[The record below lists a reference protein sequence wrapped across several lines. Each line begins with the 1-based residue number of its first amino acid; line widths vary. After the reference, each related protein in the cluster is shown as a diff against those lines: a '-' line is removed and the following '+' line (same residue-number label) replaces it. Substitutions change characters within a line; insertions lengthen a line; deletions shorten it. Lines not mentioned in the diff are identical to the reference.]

1 MTFKEAK
8 LPKSIYLIFDN
19 DEEIYE
25 GILIEIV
32 DINEAEDQ
40 CVLLVDNLMPQTAK
54 LEVPYT
60 ALNESVMHMAGVHLF
75 VDKEAAEEH
84 LSK

>member
-8 LPKSIYLIFDN
+8 RPKSVYLIFDN

-32 DINEAEDQ
+32 DIDKEENQ
-40 CVLLVDNLMPQTAK
+40 CVLLVDNLMPQTAR
-54 LEVPYT
+54 LRVPYT
-60 ALNESVMHMAGVHLF
+60 ALEDSVMHMAGVHLF
-75 VDKEAAEEH
+75 IDKEAANEH
-84 LSK
+84 LNK

>member
-8 LPKSIYLIFDN
+8 LPKSVYLIFDN

-40 CVLLVDNLMPQTAK
+40 CVLLVDDLMPQTAK

-60 ALNESVMHMAGVHLF
+60 ALNESVMHMVGVHLF

>member
-8 LPKSIYLIFDN
+8 LPKSVYLIFDN

-32 DINEAEDQ
+32 DIDKEENQ
-40 CVLLVDNLMPQTAK
+40 CVLLVDNLMPQTAR
-54 LEVPYT
+54 LQVPYT
-60 ALNESVMHMAGVHLF
+60 ALEDSVMHMAGVHLF
-75 VDKEAAEEH
+75 IDKETANEH
-84 LSK
+84 LNK